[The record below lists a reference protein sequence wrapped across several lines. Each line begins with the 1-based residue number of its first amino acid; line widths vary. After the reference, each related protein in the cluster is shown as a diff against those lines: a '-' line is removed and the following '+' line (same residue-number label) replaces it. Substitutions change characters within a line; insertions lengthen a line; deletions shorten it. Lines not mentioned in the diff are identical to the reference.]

1 MQALEAEVGSLAP
14 EVHAEVP
21 GWARLEKHPGGRKD
35 AGQARPGWAGPPTL
49 DLSSPYTDSA
59 LSGSGNSAG
68 LKISGLSEAGVAVGR
83 FGVAR

>member
-35 AGQARPGWAGPPTL
+35 AGQTRPGWAGPPTL
-49 DLSSPYTDSA
+49 DLSSPYRFCPVWVRQQCR
-59 LSGSGNSAG
+59 
-68 LKISGLSEAGVAVGR
+68 SEDLR
-83 FGVAR
+83 SL